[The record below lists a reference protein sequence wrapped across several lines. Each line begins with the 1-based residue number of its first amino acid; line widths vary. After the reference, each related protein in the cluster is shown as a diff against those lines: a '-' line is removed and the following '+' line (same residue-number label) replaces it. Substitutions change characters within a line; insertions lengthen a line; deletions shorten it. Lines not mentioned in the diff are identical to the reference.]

1 MRQAFAAV
9 AAPGLELQLSGAPK
23 FAVDSR
29 AQIQAETKALAITGT
44 VLMGTLLLV
53 AFASLR
59 ALAAAMLPVATGI
72 VAGVA
77 AVSLVFGSVHGT
89 TLGFGTTLI
98 GEAVDYAIYYL
109 IQARGGATGSPGRRH
124 PAKAGAAGCRRA
136 GRPCGWAC

>member
-1 MRQAFAAV
+1 
-9 AAPGLELQLSGAPK
+9 
-23 FAVDSR
+23 
-29 AQIQAETKALAITGT
+29 
-44 VLMGTLLLV
+44 MGTLLLIT
-53 AFASLR
+53 FASLR

-77 AVSLVFGSVHGT
+77 AVSLVFGSVHGA

-109 IQARGGATGSPGRRH
+109 IQARGSAPASVRRH
-124 PAKAGAAGCRRA
+124 PAKAGGAGCTRA